1 MSKEGV
7 ASHYKNDKMDG
18 IIAPTDSRYRNDVRL
33 QEEGNFDEAD
43 KASVEIA
50 NIQHERFK

>member
-33 QEEGNFDEAD
+33 HEEGNFDEAD